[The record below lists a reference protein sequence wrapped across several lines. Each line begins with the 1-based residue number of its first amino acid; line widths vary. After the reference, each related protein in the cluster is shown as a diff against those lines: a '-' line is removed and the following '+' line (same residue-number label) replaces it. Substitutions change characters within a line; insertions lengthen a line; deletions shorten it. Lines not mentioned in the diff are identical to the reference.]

1 MQEQDSRLAEAC
13 RTLDRLS
20 AEAAAWVNDNQDVV
34 RGERDG
40 LLREL
45 RRAGRLFRTC
55 GEAARRKMCAGVFGP
70 SQAGKSYLIS
80 ALARNDQGELM
91 ADFAGQTHDFITSIN
106 PAGGKES
113 TGLVTR
119 FTTTAEPTPAAT
131 PVRLQLLTET
141 DLVKILANTYYA
153 DCEHAEPPDPT
164 AIDATLNSIEKSA
177 AGLSSGSRVELDDL
191 EDLREYLEKD
201 FRAKPRVQELERGF
215 WSRAFHA
222 GPHLDLAGRIRLYS
236 LIWNETPGFTALLST
251 LLQALEQL
259 GHAAEAFA
267 PMQALIPRDN
277 SIIDVATLQGLENA
291 GASATETLELV
302 TAAGARAVLPRCVVT
317 ALTAELTIV
326 MRESPDPLFVHTDLL
341 DFPGYRSRYK
351 LESLTAELKKPDMLK
366 ELFLR
371 GKVAFL
377 FQRYCARRELTSML
391 LCIGPGN
398 QEVQDL
404 PGVINDWVLSTHGET
419 PERREGK
426 APSLYF
432 VLTKFDMEF
441 EQKKGEP
448 SVAGRWD
455 TRLHSSLLG
464 FFGKQHDWPTKWT
477 PTQSF
482 NNLFLLRNPNFSFDA
497 ILSYAP
503 DRSTETGIRPDQQPY
518 VDELASAFLNSALVA
533 QHFADPRES
542 WDAAMKLNDGGIGL
556 IRSRLHPLCDPE
568 IKRRQIVTTLL
579 ERQERLVARLK
590 PFWKSDDRDE
600 LRQEKTRLYK
610 SLAPLLARQI
620 ELGHFAELLSRMGVQ
635 DHDLYEFY
643 FEAEQLARRQGDTA
657 ATAAP
662 VPTVQADSLLSG
674 LDDLL
679 CDTPEDVPVSVSTDR
694 PRDAAAAFAAL
705 MESKWLEHLHA
716 MADDPVMQAYYP
728 FPGQEFTA
736 FVNELA
742 MGADRQK
749 LRQELEDRLRRAASY
764 ANVERERLI
773 WKQASLAAGA
783 INAYI
788 SWLGFNPRLKTAAER
803 TMHSG
808 GRSFVLFEPTVCTSA
823 YPELPEM
830 PSALEKQW
838 YSDWLRALYQLIMD
852 NVNFDGEQTI
862 NTEENNRIGRIIRGI
877 APQQERAS

>member
-20 AEAAAWVNDNQDVV
+20 GEASQWVNDNQDVV

-55 GEAARRKMCAGVFGP
+55 EQAARRKMCAGVFGP

-91 ADFAGQTHDFITSIN
+91 ADFSGQAHDFITSIN

-119 FTTTAEPTPAAT
+119 FTTTSEPAPAQN

-141 DLVKILANTYYA
+141 DLVKILANSYYA
-153 DCEHAEPPDPT
+153 DCEHSEPPNAKTIDSALS
-164 AIDATLNSIEKSA
+164 AIESMATGNPAE
-177 AGLSSGSRVELDDL
+177 SRIDLDDL

-215 WSRAFHA
+215 WVRAFHA
-222 GPHLDLAGRIRLYS
+222 GPRLDLAGRIRLYS
-236 LIWNETPGFTALLST
+236 LIWNETPGFTALLTT
-251 LLQALEQL
+251 LLRALEQL
-259 GHAAEAFA
+259 NHAAEAFA
-267 PMQALIPRDN
+267 PMAALIPRDN
-277 SIIDVATLQGLENA
+277 SIIDVATLQGLEHSETS
-291 GASATETLELV
+291 GETLELV
-302 TAAGARAVLPRCVVT
+302 TAAGARAALPRCVVT

-326 MRESPDPLFVHTDLL
+326 MRESPDPLFAHTDLL

-351 LESLTAELKKPDMLK
+351 FENLDAELKKPDMLK

-404 PGVINDWVLSTHGET
+404 PGVINDWVLTTHGET

-426 APSLYF
+426 AASLYF

-464 FFGKQHDWPTKWT
+464 YFGKQHDWPAKWA
-477 PTQSF
+477 PNQSF

-497 ILSYAP
+497 ILSYAA

-518 VDELASAFLNSALVA
+518 VDELESAFIQSELVA
-533 QHFADPRES
+533 RHFANPREA

-556 IRSRLHPLCDPE
+556 IRSRLQPLCDPQ
-568 IKRRQIVTTLL
+568 IKRSQIATTLL

-600 LRQEKTRLYK
+600 LRQEKVLLYK
-610 SLAPLLARQI
+610 ALAPILAGQI
-620 ELGHFAELLSRMGVQ
+620 ERGHFAELLSRMGVQ
-635 DHDLYEFY
+635 DHDLYESY
-643 FEAEQLARRQGDTA
+643 FEAEQLARQQGDTA
-657 ATAAP
+657 TVAAP

-674 LDDLL
+674 LGDLL
-679 CDTPEDVPVSVSTDR
+679 CDTPDDVPTPAGNER

-705 MESKWLEHLHA
+705 MESNWLEHLHS

-728 FPGQEFTA
+728 FPGKEFAA

-742 MGADRQK
+742 LGAERQK
-749 LRQELEDRLRRAASY
+749 LRLELEDGLRRAASY

-773 WKQASLAAGA
+773 WKQASLAAGS

-788 SWLGFNPRLKTAAER
+788 SWLGFNPRRKSATDR

-808 GRSFVLFEPTVCTSA
+808 GKAIVLFEPHPCDTS
-823 YPELPEM
+823 YPELPEI
-830 PSALEKQW
+830 PSGFEKQW
-838 YSDWLRALYQLIMD
+838 YTDWLRALYQLIMD
-852 NVNFDGEQTI
+852 NVNFDGQQTI
-862 NTEENNRIGRIIRGI
+862 NAEENSRIGRIIRGI
-877 APQQERAS
+877 APQQENAS